1 MKRRIILGSIVAVFL
16 IALVPATNA
25 IQIQTMQK
33 ELSTTLISYEQ
44 FKNMDAEELVAFIQI
59 LANDYP
65 ELSKEFQSAVD
76 EIENTPVS
84 SMDANHES
92 NFLNEKNQGP
102 RQS

>member
-1 MKRRIILGSIVAVFL
+1 MKRRIILGSIVAVVL

-33 ELSTTLISYEQ
+33 EFSTTQISYEL
-44 FKNMDAEELVAFIQI
+44 FKNMDSEELVAFIQI

-65 ELSKEFQSAVD
+65 QLSEEFQNAVQ

-84 SMDANHES
+84 SV
-92 NFLNEKNQGP
+92 
-102 RQS
+102 RC